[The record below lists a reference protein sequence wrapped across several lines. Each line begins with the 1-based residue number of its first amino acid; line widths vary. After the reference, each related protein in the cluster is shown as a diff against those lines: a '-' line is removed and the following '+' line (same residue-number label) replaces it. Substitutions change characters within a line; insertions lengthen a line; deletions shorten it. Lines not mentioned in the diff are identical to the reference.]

1 MSLNRLRG
9 QPSPTQHT
17 FPHPLSNSSLAA
29 TANGLKHMRSGSLHL
44 NGTDGP
50 SAGSPQASPVNSP
63 TRLRQ
68 ETEESIVSS
77 ATASSSNAGMRLPGL
92 SYSTSL
98 RRKKSYNA
106 GQNAAPAAADQAHA
120 SPAPSPLP
128 TSLPL
133 SAQQNSTEP
142 PTPTGGSGNYPQ
154 VPTSSAGDTTPL
166 PILPSAGSQSSTLM
180 NGQSSSTSAS
190 QIMNENLRPAT
201 AQAFSTSP
209 SASSSVAR
217 RPATAAESSGSS
229 HKEEKASSS
238 SRAGSAIDNP
248 YKSFRVTLDDPCYKV
263 LPAALKKYKIND
275 DWRQYALFICYGS
288 NGTVQ
293 VL

>member
-1 MSLNRLRG
+1 
-9 QPSPTQHT
+9 
-17 FPHPLSNSSLAA
+17 
-29 TANGLKHMRSGSLHL
+29 MRSGSLTQ
-44 NGTDGP
+44 NGMDGH
-50 SAGSPQASPVNSP
+50 SGSSPQASPVTSP

-68 ETEESIVSS
+68 ETEESMVSS
-77 ATASSSNAGMRLPGL
+77 ATASSSSNAARVGGL
-92 SYSTSL
+92 QHSTSL

-106 GQNAAPAAADQAHA
+106 GPQQGAPTDYTHA
-120 SPAPSPLP
+120 SSDPSPLP
-128 TSLPL
+128 LPSSIAL
-133 SAQQNSTEP
+133 SAQQAITEP
-142 PTPTGGSGNYPQ
+142 ATPTGGSGNYPQ

-166 PILPSAGSQSSTLM
+166 PVLPSADGQSSSFS

-209 SASSSVAR
+209 SALSSMAR

-229 HKEEKASSS
+229 NKEEKASSS

-288 NGTVQ
+288 TGA
-293 VL
+293 

>member
-1 MSLNRLRG
+1 
-9 QPSPTQHT
+9 
-17 FPHPLSNSSLAA
+17 
-29 TANGLKHMRSGSLHL
+29 MRSGSLNQ
-44 NGTDGP
+44 NGLTENT
-50 SAGSPQASPVNSP
+50 STSSPQASPVSSP

-68 ETEESIVSS
+68 ETDDSGIFS
-77 ATASSSNAGMRLPGL
+77 ANAAASAARSLQH
-92 SYSTSL
+92 STSL

-106 GQNAAPAAADQAHA
+106 GGNSASAEQSHS

-128 TSLPL
+128 SSIAL
-133 SAQQNSTEP
+133 SAQQAAPEP
-142 PTPTGGSGNYPQ
+142 PTPTGGSAIYPQ

-166 PILPSAGSQSSTLM
+166 PALSSLESQLSAA

-190 QIMNENLRPAT
+190 QIMNENMRPA
-201 AQAFSTSP
+201 AVQAVASTSKRP
-209 SASSSVAR
+209 TTGTDGHSTSS
-217 RPATAAESSGSS
+217 T
-229 HKEEKASSS
+229 KEERSGAS

-288 NGTVQ
+288 NGRWTILYLQ
-293 VL
+293 RCCS